1 MGGPVTLVPAIEGVS
16 LVPLKIIED
25 ARGALLHVLRA
36 DSPLFERFGEVYVSE
51 INPGVMKGWK
61 RHLRMTQHLAVPSG
75 RVKFAMHDNRA
86 GSPTEGATASY
97 ELGRPDAY
105 ALLVVPPLVWYAWAC
120 VGDRPAL
127 LVNCADLPHDPAES
141 ELRTL
146 PDTLESYVW

>member
-1 MGGPVTLVPAIEGVS
+1 MSLAPAIVGVR
-16 LVPLKIIED
+16 LEPLMVHQD

-36 DSPLFERFGEVYVSE
+36 DSALFTRFGEVYLSE

-61 RHLRMTQHLAVPSG
+61 RHLRMTQHIAVPAG
-75 RVKFAMHDNRA
+75 RVKFSLHDDRP
-86 GSPTEGATASY
+86 GSPTAGATASC

-120 VGDRPAL
+120 LGDRPAM

-141 ELRTL
+141 ELGT
-146 PDTLESYVW
+146 PPGVESHVW